1 MTIFHKFRRSLK
13 LDKNTQPASD
23 LGEVSAAPAS
33 FCHAC
38 GQRTPQRSTFGASF
52 SPSSSSATQ
61 DGDDLVWKQRPRDY
75 QRSDSGYSSFTYS
88 TRLSVDDS
96 CDNLRSSSIHHTH
109 NQNSWS
115 STLGSSGRGGRS
127 SRTSGG
133 NQYYAF
139 DASPPESPTEE
150 TVGGHAHAK
159 SCATTMPDF
168 TMTPPRRQATYSS
181 SIYSTYD
188 DDEDDRNHNKKTE
201 AFPPL
206 PVMVED
212 YDYGHHDYRHP
223 HGDHHDDDDD
233 DGDSNLSNDH
243 ALPPPRTS
251 ILGGG
256 NNNSS
261 SLGSFQPLPPRTGKS
276 RYARLNDLPVLSPR
290 ASVFTFGSRDNSD
303 HDDDH
308 DHNDYSYDHYRS
320 DEQNGERRNSDG
332 EKRNNN
338 GKRRTRFTK
347 SLSVSIMPSQL
358 RRLSLGGAKKD

>member
-1 MTIFHKFRRSLK
+1 
-13 LDKNTQPASD
+13 
-23 LGEVSAAPAS
+23 
-33 FCHAC
+33 
-38 GQRTPQRSTFGASF
+38 
-52 SPSSSSATQ
+52 
-61 DGDDLVWKQRPRDY
+61 
-75 QRSDSGYSSFTYS
+75 
-88 TRLSVDDS
+88 
-96 CDNLRSSSIHHTH
+96 
-109 NQNSWS
+109 
-115 STLGSSGRGGRS
+115 
-127 SRTSGG
+127 
-133 NQYYAF
+133 
-139 DASPPESPTEE
+139 
-150 TVGGHAHAK
+150 
-159 SCATTMPDF
+159 MPDF

-223 HGDHHDDDDD
+223 HGDHHDDDD
-233 DGDSNLSNDH
+233 GDSNLSNDH

-256 NNNSS
+256 NNNYS
-261 SLGSFQPLPPRTGKS
+261 SLGSFQPLPPRTSKS

-320 DEQNGERRNSDG
+320 DEQNGEMRNSDG

-338 GKRRTRFTK
+338 GKRRARFTK